1 MGINC
6 SEPVVLSTGRTCALA
21 GFLPCGCSSGPFPEV
36 FPFPLL
42 ACSLASALTASSDG
56 AVQPVCSTR
65 VCFST
70 SCFTVILF
78 QDVSPYPCLS
88 FLCLRMRAESLQS
101 CLTLC
106 NPMDCSLPGSC
117 VHGDSLGKNTGV
129 NCHALL
135 QGIFP
140 TWGSNP
146 HLLWLLHCRWILYC

>member
-42 ACSLASALTASSDG
+42 ACSLASALTTSSDR

-106 NPMDCSLPGSC
+106 NPMDCSLPGSSI
-117 VHGDSLGKNTGV
+117 HGFLQARILEHVAMPFSRGSSQPRDRTQISYVCLG
-129 NCHALL
+129 
-135 QGIFP
+135 
-140 TWGSNP
+140 
-146 HLLWLLHCRWILYC
+146 RWVLYH